1 MPPKAKCDK
10 ISLSQAESFLIYM
23 KYVLGII
30 AALLGVG
37 MVLKTQWLIENF
49 GTNNWAEEHLGYNGG
64 SRLLYKLI
72 GLVLIFI
79 GFLLITNLFGGF
91 LIGTVGKIFI
101 R

>member
-1 MPPKAKCDK
+1 MRYF
-10 ISLSQAESFLIYM
+10 I
-23 KYVLGII
+23 GII

-37 MVLKTQWLIENF
+37 MIIKTQWLVENF
-49 GTNNWAEEHLGYNGG
+49 GTNSWAEEHLGTSGG

-72 GLVLIFI
+72 GLALIFI

-91 LIGTVGKIFI
+91 LLGTIGKIFV